1 LRAADR
7 RQPTSH
13 NYSELVVADKK
24 MLITNAK
31 IVDVLAGEIKSEDAV
46 RISASGEISELGK
59 STTLNRSGDG
69 TVIDLDGRYLF
80 PGLISC
86 HSHLSVVFP
95 FSLTD
100 PNEDPALTAF
110 RAAERAHEALASGIT
125 TLRSVHE
132 QNQVDLYLR
141 RAAKAGWFQ
150 GPRIFGAGRALST
163 PDGHGAGSACSYAK
177 DFNGFYKAAIG
188 ELDDGADHLKIFI
201 TGGLARAGERPEDPE
216 MTDDEIR
223 GVVKAAEERN
233 SYVVAHAGE
242 SAAIQQALRLGVRSF
257 EHGYVMDQAT
267 VDAMAAKDVFYSP
280 TLCVTRSE
288 SWMREK
294 GFEEASI
301 QNCLAVADRHLASVK
316 LAIGAGIKMTNGTD
330 YPPGD
335 LVDGA
340 SAALHEL
347 FLMHGAG
354 LSTLKSLQSI
364 TTTAASLIKQEDKL
378 GQINKGFFGDLIAM
392 RGNPLDDPQN
402 LRELDLVM
410 QGGRVIANRL

>member
-1 LRAADR
+1 MCSSNFRKSTCNNNFKLEASRAKL
-7 RQPTSH
+7 
-13 NYSELVVADKK
+13 LV
-24 MLITNAK
+24 TNAK
-31 IVDVLAGEIKSEDAV
+31 IVDVLNGEIRSEDALRV
-46 RISASGEISELGK
+46 SASGEITELGK
-59 STTLNRSGDG
+59 STTLNRAGNEEAL
-69 TVIDLDGRYLF
+69 DLDGRYLF

-110 RAAERAHEALASGIT
+110 RAAERAHQALDSGIT

-163 PDGHGAGSACSYAK
+163 PEGHGAGSACSYAK

-188 ELDDGADHLKIFI
+188 ELDAGADHLKIFI

-233 SYVVAHAGE
+233 TYVVAHAGE

-378 GQINKGFFGDLIAM
+378 GQINKGFFGDFIAM

-402 LRELDLVM
+402 LRELDLVV
-410 QGGRVIANRL
+410 QGGRTIANRL

>member
-1 LRAADR
+1 MCITELW
-7 RQPTSH
+7 QSTSH
-13 NYSELVVADKK
+13 NYFRLRARNKL
-24 MLITNAK
+24 LIVNAK

-46 RISASGEISELGK
+46 RISSNGEIAEIGK
-59 STTLNRSGDG
+59 STTLNRSSDE
-69 TVIDLDGRYLF
+69 TILDLDGRYLF

-86 HSHLSVVFP
+86 HTHLSVVFP

-100 PNEDPALTAF
+100 PNEDPAITAF
-110 RAAERAHEALASGIT
+110 RAAERAHDALHSGIT

-132 QNQVDLYLR
+132 QNQVDLALR

-163 PDGHGAGSACSYAK
+163 PEGHGAGSACSYAK
-177 DFNGFYKAAIG
+177 DFDGFYKAAIG

-233 SYVVAHAGE
+233 TYVVAHAGE

-257 EHGYVMDQAT
+257 EHGYVMDQTT

-301 QNCLAVADRHLASVK
+301 QNCLAVADRHLASAK
-316 LAIGAGIKMTNGTD
+316 LAIAAGIKMTNGTD

-347 FLMHGAG
+347 FLMHEAG

-364 TTTAASLIKQEDKL
+364 TSTAASLIKQEDKL
-378 GQINKGFFGDLIAM
+378 GQIVKGFYGDFIAM
-392 RGNPLDDPQN
+392 RGNPLNDPQN

-410 QGGRVIANRL
+410 QGGQVVENKL

>member
-7 RQPTSH
+7 RQPTSN
-13 NYSELVVADKK
+13 NYSELVVAENK

-46 RISASGEISELGK
+46 RISASGEITELGK
-59 STTLNRSGDG
+59 STTLNRSGDEAI
-69 TVIDLDGRYLF
+69 IDLDGRYLF

-233 SYVVAHAGE
+233 TYVVAHAGE

-316 LAIGAGIKMTNGTD
+316 LAIGAGVKMTNGTD

-402 LRELDLVM
+402 LRELDLVV